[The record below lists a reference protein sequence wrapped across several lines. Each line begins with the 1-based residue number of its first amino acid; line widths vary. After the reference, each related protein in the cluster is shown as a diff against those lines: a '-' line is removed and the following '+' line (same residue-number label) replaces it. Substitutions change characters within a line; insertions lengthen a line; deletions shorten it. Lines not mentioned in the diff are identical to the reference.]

1 MLMWLSSRARMV
13 TWTSVLAARAE
24 CSRLRSRSPSLAATT
39 GNVSPVRNV
48 NIRWIRPIL
57 PMVQIMTSTVFT
69 ATNTSTVKHLIKM
82 NLHVRLYYLPFVG
95 KKAKTKS
102 MPLDTTSIAGNG
114 DLGSCPR
121 CTGKV
126 FAAEKMVAASGYY
139 HRHCFRCVL
148 CSQPLDST
156 SVCDGPDDKIYC
168 RVCYKRLR
176 GSSKP
181 KFFDEANVA
190 THTIGSKDGEKAC
203 PRCAGTVCIT
213 HQGWWRNF
221 NGVTAGAK

>member
-1 MLMWLSSRARMV
+1 MV

-221 NGVTAGAK
+221 NGVTAAGAK